1 MHIHLYTN
9 RKLSPHTHIFWLFTD
24 LYIYI
29 PFCSC
34 GSGKQKLIQKCLL
47 MSELYIYLF
56 SHSGRT
62 LLICKQTFNAELWE
76 LWRKTRLID
85 WFLSL
90 IYPWVS
96 YLYSRETIYVLRE
109 NKITTLWKMMSL
121 LTRGHYAHVR
131 WIMFIPIKFSISSY
145 ILWCKNINISALSV
159 CELKITFS
167 EKVYC
172 SECLMQQVGV
182 ILFSTSCER
191 SDCVSLRDWVI
202 ILKNFSAYWKWHIK
216 WTYLHLSTRFSMLH
230 CIDGCQDWHK
240 SSNDKS
246 HN

>member
-1 MHIHLYTN
+1 MHLYTN
-9 RKLSPHTHIFWLFTD
+9 SKLSPHTHIFWPFTD

-76 LWRKTRLID
+76 PWRKTRLID

-121 LTRGHYAHVR
+121 LTWGHYAHVR

-159 CELKITFS
+159 YELKITFC

-172 SECLMQQVGV
+172 SEFVMQQVGV
-182 ILFSTSCER
+182 ILFVQLTPVER
-191 SDCVSLRDWVI
+191 GQNVTLWE
-202 ILKNFSAYWKWHIK
+202 
-216 WTYLHLSTRFSMLH
+216 T
-230 CIDGCQDWHK
+230 G
-240 SSNDKS
+240 SSF
-246 HN
+246 